1 MRQHF
6 SLAVHPTLSLFLFSD
21 GFMVTAVEMSQ
32 DITCLTLM
40 RRLASLSS
48 SHFQYVR
55 SQQKLHFSLF
65 QAFKSTRNSPAAA
78 QGLDWSVRKRRG
90 LAASISPKR
99 RTPYKFEA
107 TPDDAL
113 DGTLELESPA
123 TGGSS
128 LEVPPDCGRIV
139 FGDEGNVAASAD
151 FGNLMDE
158 DGLTAG
164 DYLILLQ
171 KELIL
176 AWSLAASHVG
186 LWTLEHEEVLNTIAH
201 NLVKTCAVLLESI
214 DPASAVGD
222 RKGSVQLTR
231 VLSFLK
237 QISSVSCMDAL
248 GKKLMVCYVRF
259 VHSAVELLLRSKAL
273 KRSRVHTL
281 NGCYL
286 ILRYVEHQLGRVY
299 MFVEGGLGVVDVISS
314 LSHVGAG
321 HRVKTSLPGDAVV
334 QPDELSTDGI
344 SSEEIRTMQAMQ
356 TSQCPIA
363 QNCWKR

>member
-1 MRQHF
+1 MRQRF
-6 SLAVHPTLSLFLFSD
+6 SLAVHPTLPLFLFSD

-55 SQQKLHFSLF
+55 GQQKLHFSLF
-65 QAFKSTRNSPAAA
+65 QAFKSTRNSPDAA
-78 QGLDWSVRKRRG
+78 QGVDWNVRKRRG
-90 LAASISPKR
+90 LASGAAPRR
-99 RTPYKFEA
+99 RTPYKFES

-113 DGTLELESPA
+113 DGTLELDSPS
-123 TGGSS
+123 TGRSG
-128 LEVPPDCGRIV
+128 LEVSAECGRII

-158 DGLTAG
+158 DGLTAS
-164 DYLILLQ
+164 DYLTLLQ

-176 AWSLAASHVG
+176 AWGLAASHVG
-186 LWTLEHEEVLNTIAH
+186 LWTVEHEEALNTVAH

-214 DPASAVGD
+214 DPASTVGD
-222 RKGSVQLTR
+222 QKGSAQLTR

-237 QISSVSCMDAL
+237 QVSSVSCMDAL

-259 VHSAVELLLRSKAL
+259 VHSTVELLLRSKAL

-299 MFVEGGLGVVDVISS
+299 LLVEGGLGVVDAISS
-314 LSHVGAG
+314 LPHGGAG
-321 HRVKTSLPGDAVV
+321 HRGKTSVPGD
-334 QPDELSTDGI
+334 DEFSTDGI
-344 SSEEIRTMQAMQ
+344 SSPEEIRAERTLQR
-356 TSQCPIA
+356 SQCPVA
-363 QNCWKR
+363 QNCWKRYCS